1 MEVPGKASVPMD
13 GPDTST
19 QRESGI
25 GLGPVVVT
33 LSLPGMDLDQISGD
47 PRKCFNLGPEYFVSK
62 TYVKNIG
69 PASVFTGKTRLCIG
83 CSVSIQFVAG

>member
-25 GLGPVVVT
+25 GLGSMIVT

-62 TYVKNIG
+62 FSLVRPDCALVVPFQSNLLLVK
-69 PASVFTGKTRLCIG
+69 P
-83 CSVSIQFVAG
+83 